1 MSAPTVT
8 ARSMTPKTVGWIEAG
23 VFSLLIA
30 ILSVAYT
37 MAAVRGVH
45 IAVFILY
52 SLLISAATLL
62 AFTGFGQNARAIMF
76 ARESWIVG
84 FSNII
89 VEGGY
94 ASLLGYVTPAEGSLL
109 IRLSIPVTILIGF
122 IAYGRRPSLLAWA
135 GAGLVGA
142 VVAIM
147 LSKVAAGIAIP
158 VIGSAFACALAVA
171 IRAFA
176 SEFHKWNRVAITIP
190 DKIRVT
196 ALVTL
201 VTAVTGL
208 ATIGALMTAVY
219 LGWLPQTPLLPQ
231 PEAMLH
237 GPTILF
243 ALFVGGAL
251 FTGMT
256 YLSFSSVLKIKSENF
271 IATSAFMPV
280 VTLLVQIPAAAV
292 GLISLPPFDWHLLP
306 AMLAAIIGVLMIIWG
321 NRHA

>member
-1 MSAPTVT
+1 MSVPA
-8 ARSMTPKTVGWIEAG
+8 SMAHSLDPKTIGWIEAG
-23 VFSLLIA
+23 LFSLLIA
-30 ILSVAYT
+30 ILSVAYS
-37 MAAVRGVH
+37 MAPAMGVH
-45 IAVFILY
+45 TAVFILY
-52 SLLISAATLL
+52 SLLISAAMLL
-62 AFTGFGQNARAIMF
+62 AFTGFGRNARAIMF

-84 FSNII
+84 FGNIV

-94 ASLLGYVTPAEGSLL
+94 ASLLGYVTPAEGSLM
-109 IRLSIPVTILIGF
+109 IRLSIPITILIGF
-122 IAYGRRPSLLAWA
+122 IAYGRQPALLAWA

-142 VVAIM
+142 VVAIL
-147 LSKVAAGIAIP
+147 LSQVPVEIAVP
-158 VIGSAFACALAVA
+158 VIGSAFACALAVG

-176 SEFHKWNRVAITIP
+176 SEFHKWNRAAISIP

-208 ATIGALMTAVY
+208 VTIGALMAAVY
-219 LGWLPQTPLLPQ
+219 FDWLPQTPLLPR
-231 PEAMLH
+231 PEALIH
-237 GPTILF
+237 GPTIWL

-256 YLSFSSVLKIKSENF
+256 YLSFSCVLKIKSENF

-280 VTLLVQIPAAAV
+280 VTLLVQIPAAAI

-306 AMLAAIIGVLMIIWG
+306 AMLVAIVGVLMIIWG

>member
-1 MSAPTVT
+1 MSFPSTMAG
-8 ARSMTPKTVGWIEAG
+8 SMDSKTIGWVEAG
-23 VFSLLIA
+23 LFSLLIA

-37 MAAVRGVH
+37 MAAALGVH
-45 IAVFILY
+45 TAVFILY

-62 AFTGFGQNARAIMF
+62 AFTGFGQNARAIML

-84 FSNII
+84 VGNIV

-94 ASLLGYVTPAEGSLL
+94 ASLLGFVTPAEGSLM
-109 IRLSIPVTILIGF
+109 IRLSIPITILTGF
-122 IAYGRRPSLLAWA
+122 IVYGRRPAWLAWV
-135 GAGLVGA
+135 GAALVGA
-142 VVAIM
+142 VVANL
-147 LSKVAAGIAIP
+147 LSHVEPGIAAP
-158 VIGSAFACALAVA
+158 VIASAFACALAVG

-176 SEFHKWNRVAITIP
+176 SEFHKWNRAAVTIP
-190 DKIRVT
+190 EKIRVT

-201 VTAVTGL
+201 VTALTGL
-208 ATIGALMTAVY
+208 LTIGALMAAVQ
-219 LGWLPQTPLLPQ
+219 LHVLPQTPLLPK
-231 PEAMLH
+231 PEALIH
-237 GPTILF
+237 PPTILL

-256 YLSFSSVLKIKSENF
+256 YLSFSCVLKIKSENF

-280 VTLLVQIPAAAV
+280 VTLLVQIPAAAL
-292 GLISLPPFDWHLLP
+292 GLINLPPFDWRLLP